1 MRIAFVIPNLGPGG
15 AERVASLLS
24 NDWMARNHLVDL
36 IVFES
41 DWNEPFHAL
50 DRNIPIH
57 RLRATRDSSGFVSR
71 ASTNLRRIVE
81 LRSLL
86 RRLQPEIVVSFLTEA
101 NVVAL
106 MASRGLPCRVVIS
119 ERNQPNRPGLELP
132 HRLVR
137 RLSYRRA
144 AAIVMQTEE
153 LAAWA
158 RARFRTQ
165 VHVIPNPV
173 ALDKGM
179 LQGPQSTKKPAGDT
193 HRIVS
198 IGRLAEQ
205 KGFDLLIESF
215 ASLAA
220 KHPAW
225 DLVIYGEGPQRP
237 ELTEL
242 IKKRQLEG
250 RVALPGLT
258 RDVTG
263 ALSGAALFV
272 LPSRYEGFPNALLE
286 ALSSGLP
293 AIATESPGAS
303 AEILAHGT
311 YGKLVPAGDVPA
323 LTEALETFMTRPEL
337 RAAYA
342 AKAREAL
349 ADYEIAKISGQW
361 LELFESI
368 AAVPGTMRTD

>member
-1 MRIAFVIPNLGPGG
+1 MRIAFVIPTLGPGG

-24 NDWMARNHLVDL
+24 SDWTARDHIVDL
-36 IVFES
+36 IVFEN
-41 DWNEPFHAL
+41 DWTEPFHAL
-50 DRNIPIH
+50 DRSVAIH
-57 RLRATRDSSGFVSR
+57 RLSATRDSSGIFSR
-71 ASTNLRRIVE
+71 VSTNMSRIAR

-86 RRLQPEIVVSFLTEA
+86 RRLQPDIVVAFMTEA

-119 ERNQPNRPGLELP
+119 ERNQPNRPGLGLL
-132 HRLVR
+132 HRLAR
-137 RLSYRRA
+137 RLSYPRA

-179 LQGPQSTKKPAGDT
+179 SEGPQLTKEPTGDT

-205 KGFDLLIESF
+205 KGFDILIESF

-225 DLVIYGEGPQRP
+225 NLVIYGEGPQRP

-242 IKKRQLEG
+242 IKRRQLEG

-258 RDVTG
+258 RDVAG
-263 ALSGAALFV
+263 VLSEADLFV
-272 LPSRYEGFPNALLE
+272 LPSRFEGFPNALLE
-286 ALSSGLP
+286 ALSLRVP
-293 AIATESPGAS
+293 AIATQCPGGS
-303 AEILAHGT
+303 ADILAQGT
-311 YGKLVPAGDVPA
+311 YGKLVPADDIPA
-323 LTEALETFMTRPEL
+323 LTEALETLMTKPEI
-337 RAAYA
+337 RAGYA
-342 AKAREAL
+342 AKARGAL
-349 ADYEIAKISGQW
+349 RDYEIAKISGQW
-361 LELFESI
+361 LKLFESI
-368 AAVPGTMRTD
+368 AAVPGTTRAN

>member
-1 MRIAFVIPNLGPGG
+1 LRIAFVIPNMGPGG

-24 NDWMARNHLVDL
+24 NDWMARNHVVDL

-41 DWNEPFHAL
+41 DKIEPFHAL
-50 DRNIPIH
+50 DPDISVH
-57 RLRATRDSSGFVSR
+57 CLRAKQGSSGIVSR
-71 ASTNLRRIVE
+71 ASTNLKRIAE

-86 RRLQPEIVVSFLTEA
+86 RRLRPEIAVSFLTEA

-106 MASRGLPCRVVIS
+106 MAGRGLPCRVVIS
-119 ERNQPNRPGLELP
+119 ERNQPNRPGLGPTHHLA
-132 HRLVR
+132 R
-137 RLSYRRA
+137 RLIYRRA
-144 AAIVMQTEE
+144 AAIVMQTEDI
-153 LAAWA
+153 AAWA

-173 ALDKGM
+173 ALDQGM
-179 LQGPQSTKKPAGDT
+179 HKQPANDRAGDT

-198 IGRLAEQ
+198 IGRLTEQ

-220 KHPAW
+220 KYPAW

-242 IKKRQLEG
+242 IKRRQLEG

-258 RDVTG
+258 RKVAG
-263 ALSGAALFV
+263 ALSEATLFV
-272 LPSRYEGFPNALLE
+272 LPSRYEGFPNVLLE

-293 AIATESPGAS
+293 VIATQCPGAS
-303 AEILAHGT
+303 AEILAQGT

-323 LTEALETFMTRPEL
+323 LTEALETLMTMPER

-349 ADYEIAKISGQW
+349 GRYEIGKISGQW
-361 LELFESI
+361 LALFKSI
-368 AAVPGTMRTD
+368 AAVPGTTRTD